1 MKTFFYTL
9 IAAALTL
16 IPAQAAQQCLV
27 IGDSL
32 TKEYEVE
39 FPVLYPQNRDAWDSR
54 NWIEILHEER
64 NAWFDQGSFSAY
76 YDVRITG
83 HKHNWAFPGATTSE
97 IRSYLSSSSFY
108 HKLWQSELKS

>member
-83 HKHNWAFPGATTSE
+83 HKHNWA
-97 IRSYLSSSSFY
+97 
-108 HKLWQSELKS
+108 